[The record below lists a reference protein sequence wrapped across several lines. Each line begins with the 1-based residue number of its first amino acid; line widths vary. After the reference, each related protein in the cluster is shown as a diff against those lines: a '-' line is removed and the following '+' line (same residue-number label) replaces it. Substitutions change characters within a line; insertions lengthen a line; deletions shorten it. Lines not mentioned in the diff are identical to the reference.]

1 MKFGFVL
8 FCEGKNM
15 DEKYAEDEDNLFPVC
30 KKILS
35 TK

>member
-1 MKFGFVL
+1 MKFGYVL

-15 DEKYAEDEDNLFPVC
+15 DEKYAEDEDKLFSGC